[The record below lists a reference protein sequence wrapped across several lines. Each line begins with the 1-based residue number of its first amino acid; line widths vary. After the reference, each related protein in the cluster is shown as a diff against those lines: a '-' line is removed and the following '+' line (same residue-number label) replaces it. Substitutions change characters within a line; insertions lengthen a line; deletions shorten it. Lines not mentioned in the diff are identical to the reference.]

1 MNFDQNH
8 NEQEP
13 LDQLQNNNGLAQEG
27 QHITNQGQ
35 NVVGPE
41 FEDDDGFDYVD
52 DSSN

>member
-13 LDQLQNNNGLAQEG
+13 LDQLQNNNGLTQEG